1 VELALTDQRW
11 RDLRDALADVG
22 HRFARMLRD
31 CRTPDRIAVGKWSV
45 AETAAHTAVVARL
58 NAALIVDDPSPLG
71 DPELDRLSR
80 ESSFAEFGRLNDA
93 ILDHYPDRSTDASA
107 QRLLKAVDLLL
118 ARANDVDPH
127 ELRPWLGGAR
137 LPAASHVAHQLN
149 ETMIHGLDIA
159 RALGVPWHIP
169 TRHAALTFDVFLMH
183 LLGGDSG
190 RLLGGGTPDRGGT
203 PGRGRTPGRIAIE
216 FRSRH
221 TTPVVLTR
229 DNGRLSV
236 DPPGG
241 GQVDARVRFD
251 PTTMM
256 LTIFR
261 RARLSRAVVTGKVFA
276 SGRRPWTAVNYL
288 RGMRSP

>member
-11 RDLRDALADVG
+11 RDLRDALAEVS

-31 CRTPDRIAVGKWSV
+31 CRTPDRLAVGKWSV

-93 ILDHYPDRSTDASA
+93 ILDHYSDRSTDASA
-107 QRLLKAVDLLL
+107 QGLLDGVDLLL
-118 ARANDVDPH
+118 ARAEDVDPH

-159 RALGVPWHIP
+159 RALRVPWHIP
-169 TRHAALTFDVFLMH
+169 TWHAALTFDVFLMH

-190 RLLGGGTPDRGGT
+190 RLMGSGG
-203 PGRGRTPGRIAIE
+203 TPGRIAIE
-216 FRSRH
+216 FRSKH

-261 RARLSRAVVTGKVFA
+261 RARLSHAVATGKVFV